1 MPIIIRGLE
10 EARKRILDLESKLK
24 TRVVIGITGKPGAGK
39 STVTSKLKEMIPGEK
54 AVILSQDG
62 YHLSNLQLE
71 SLGRS
76 NFKGAPDTF
85 DSEGFAKILLRVKS
99 ELKNNIYF
107 PIFHREIEESISAEG
122 LITEKTNVVLVEG
135 NYLLFETHGWG
146 EVAKHLDEIWYLQVD
161 DDLRLSRL
169 VARHIEFGK
178 NPQVAAAWA
187 QGSDEANAR
196 LIERVRDKANAFL
209 LV

>member
-1 MPIIIRGLE
+1 MPIIIKGLE
-10 EARKRILDLESKLK
+10 EARKRILDLESKSK
-24 TRVVIGITGKPGAGK
+24 TRVVIGITGKPGSGK
-39 STVTSKLKEMIPGEK
+39 STVTSKLKETIPGERT
-54 AVILSQDG
+54 VILSQDG

-85 DSEGFAKILLRVKS
+85 DSEGFSKILFRVKS

-169 VARHIEFGK
+169 VARHVEFGK
-178 NPQVAAAWA
+178 NPQVAVAWA
-187 QGSDEANAR
+187 HGSDEANAR
-196 LIERVRDKANAFL
+196 LIEKARDKANAFL

>member
-1 MPIIIRGLE
+1 MPIIIRGLK
-10 EARKRILDLESKLK
+10 EARKRILDLESKSK

-39 STVTSKLKEMIPGEK
+39 STTTSKLKEMIPGEK

-62 YHLSNLQLE
+62 YHLSDLQLK

-76 NFKGAPDTF
+76 NIKGAPDTF

-99 ELKNNIYF
+99 EFKNNIYF
-107 PIFHREIEESISAEG
+107 PIFHREIEESIAAEG

-135 NYLLFETHGWG
+135 NYLLFETYGWG

-178 NPQVAAAWA
+178 NPQVAVAWA
-187 QGSDEANAR
+187 QGTDEANAR
-196 LIERVRDKANAFL
+196 LIEKARDKANAFL

>member
-1 MPIIIRGLE
+1 MPIIIKGLE
-10 EARKRILDLESKLK
+10 EARKRVLDLESKSK

-39 STVTSKLKEMIPGEK
+39 STVTSKLKETIPGERT
-54 AVILSQDG
+54 VILSQDG

-85 DSEGFAKILLRVKS
+85 DSEGFSKILFRVKS

-107 PIFHREIEESISAEG
+107 PVFHREIEESISAEG

-135 NYLLFETHGWG
+135 NYLLFKTHGWG

-178 NPQVAAAWA
+178 NPQVAVAWA
-187 QGSDEANAR
+187 HGSDEANAR
-196 LIERVRDKANAFL
+196 LIEKARDKANAFL

>member
-1 MPIIIRGLE
+1 M
-10 EARKRILDLESKLK
+10 
-24 TRVVIGITGKPGAGK
+24 
-39 STVTSKLKEMIPGEK
+39 
-54 AVILSQDG
+54 ILSQDG

-71 SLGRS
+71 TLGRS

-99 ELKNNIYF
+99 ELTNNIYF
-107 PIFHREIEESISAEG
+107 PIFHREIEESIAAEG
-122 LITEKTNVVLVEG
+122 LITEKTNVILVEG
-135 NYLLFETHGWG
+135 NYLLFETYGWG

-178 NPQVAAAWA
+178 NPQVAAEWA

-196 LIERVRDKANAFL
+196 LIEKVREKADAFL
-209 LV
+209 FV

>member
-1 MPIIIRGLE
+1 MPIIIKGLE
-10 EARKRILDLESKLK
+10 EARKRILDLESKSK

-39 STVTSKLKEMIPGEK
+39 STVASKLKETIPGERT
-54 AVILSQDG
+54 VILSQDG

-76 NFKGAPDTF
+76 SFKGAPDTF
-85 DSEGFAKILLRVKS
+85 DSEGFSKILFRVKS

-178 NPQVAAAWA
+178 NPQVAVAWA
-187 QGSDEANAR
+187 HGSDEANAR
-196 LIERVRDKANAFL
+196 LIEKARDKANAFL

>member
-1 MPIIIRGLE
+1 MPIIIKGLE
-10 EARKRILDLESKLK
+10 EARKRILDLESKSK

-39 STVTSKLKEMIPGEK
+39 STVTSKLKETIPGERT
-54 AVILSQDG
+54 VILSQDG

-85 DSEGFAKILLRVKS
+85 DSEGFSKILFRVKS

-107 PIFHREIEESISAEG
+107 PVFHREIEESISAEG

-178 NPQVAAAWA
+178 NPQVAVAWA
-187 QGSDEANAR
+187 HGSDEANAR
-196 LIERVRDKANAFL
+196 LIEKARDKANAFL

>member
-1 MPIIIRGLE
+1 MPIIIKGLE
-10 EARKRILDLESKLK
+10 EARKRILDLESKSK

-39 STVTSKLKEMIPGEK
+39 STVTSKLKETIPGERT
-54 AVILSQDG
+54 VILSQDG

-85 DSEGFAKILLRVKS
+85 DSEGFSKILLRVKS

-107 PIFHREIEESISAEG
+107 PVFHREIEESISAEG

-178 NPQVAAAWA
+178 NPQVAVAWA
-187 QGSDEANAR
+187 HGSDEANAR
-196 LIERVRDKANAFL
+196 LIEKVRDKANAFL

>member
-1 MPIIIRGLE
+1 MPIIIKGLE
-10 EARKRILDLESKLK
+10 EARKRILDLESKSK

-39 STVTSKLKEMIPGEK
+39 STVASKLKETIPGERT
-54 AVILSQDG
+54 VILSQDG

-85 DSEGFAKILLRVKS
+85 DSEGFSKILFRVKS

-178 NPQVAAAWA
+178 NPQVAVAWA
-187 QGSDEANAR
+187 HGSDEANAR
-196 LIERVRDKANAFL
+196 LIEKARDKANAFL

>member
-1 MPIIIRGLE
+1 MPIIIKGLE
-10 EARKRILDLESKLK
+10 EARKRILDLESKSK

-39 STVTSKLKEMIPGEK
+39 STVTSKLKETIPGERT
-54 AVILSQDG
+54 VILSQDG

-85 DSEGFAKILLRVKS
+85 DSEGFSKILFRVKS

-178 NPQVAAAWA
+178 NPQVAVAWA
-187 QGSDEANAR
+187 HGSDEANAR
-196 LIERVRDKANAFL
+196 LIEKVRDKANAFL

>member
-1 MPIIIRGLE
+1 MPIIIKGLE
-10 EARKRILDLESKLK
+10 EARKRILDLESKSK
-24 TRVVIGITGKPGAGK
+24 TRVVIGITGKPGSGK
-39 STVTSKLKEMIPGEK
+39 STVTSKLKETIPGERT
-54 AVILSQDG
+54 VILSQDG

-85 DSEGFAKILLRVKS
+85 DSEGFSKILFRVKS

-178 NPQVAAAWA
+178 NPQVAVAWA
-187 QGSDEANAR
+187 HGSDEANAR
-196 LIERVRDKANAFL
+196 LIEKARDKANAFL

>member
-1 MPIIIRGLE
+1 MPIIIKGLE
-10 EARKRILDLESKLK
+10 EARKRILDLESKSK

-39 STVTSKLKEMIPGEK
+39 STVTSKLKETIPGERT
-54 AVILSQDG
+54 VILSQDG
-62 YHLSNLQLE
+62 YHLSNLQLK

-85 DSEGFAKILLRVKS
+85 DSEGFSKILFRVKS
-99 ELKNNIYF
+99 ELKSNIYF

-178 NPQVAAAWA
+178 NPQVAVAWA
-187 QGSDEANAR
+187 HGSDEANAR
-196 LIERVRDKANAFL
+196 LIEKARDKANAFL

>member
-1 MPIIIRGLE
+1 MPIIIKGLE
-10 EARKRILDLESKLK
+10 EARKRILDLESKSK

-39 STVTSKLKEMIPGEK
+39 STVTSKLKETIPGERT
-54 AVILSQDG
+54 VILSQDG

-85 DSEGFAKILLRVKS
+85 DSEGFSKILFRVKS

-107 PIFHREIEESISAEG
+107 PVFHREIEESISAEG

-178 NPQVAAAWA
+178 NPQVAVAWA
-187 QGSDEANAR
+187 HGSDEANAR
-196 LIERVRDKANAFL
+196 LIEKVRDKANAFL

>member
-1 MPIIIRGLE
+1 MPIIIKGLE
-10 EARKRILDLESKLK
+10 EARKRILDLESKSK

-39 STVTSKLKEMIPGEK
+39 STVTSKLKETIPGERT
-54 AVILSQDG
+54 VILSQDG

-85 DSEGFAKILLRVKS
+85 DSEGFAKILFRVKS

-107 PIFHREIEESISAEG
+107 PVFHREIEESISAEG

-178 NPQVAAAWA
+178 NPQVAVAWA
-187 QGSDEANAR
+187 HGSDEANAR
-196 LIERVRDKANAFL
+196 LIEKARDKANAFL

>member
-10 EARKRILDLESKLK
+10 QARKRILNLESKLK
-24 TRVVIGITGKPGAGK
+24 TRVIIGITGKPGAGK
-39 STVTSKLKEMIPGEK
+39 STATSKLKEMIPGEK

-71 SLGRS
+71 TLGRS

-99 ELKNNIYF
+99 ELTNNIYF

>member
-1 MPIIIRGLE
+1 MPIIIKGLE
-10 EARKRILDLESKLK
+10 EARKRILDLESKSK

-39 STVTSKLKEMIPGEK
+39 STVTSKLKETIPGERT
-54 AVILSQDG
+54 VILSQDG

-85 DSEGFAKILLRVKS
+85 DSEGFSKILFRVKS

-107 PIFHREIEESISAEG
+107 PVFHREIEESISAEG

-146 EVAKHLDEIWYLQVD
+146 EVAKYLDEIWYLQVD

-178 NPQVAAAWA
+178 NPQVAVAWA
-187 QGSDEANAR
+187 HGSDEANAR
-196 LIERVRDKANAFL
+196 LIEKARDKANAFL